1 MTKPADTYEPDFM
14 VIDAAADRL
23 LDGNALVREALTL
36 AQRVPR
42 LTEDVSQLPLALSA
56 AELAAK
62 SARHAAREYDQAA
75 EALRLEVYRQSGGSV
90 VSSGAALHNREREE
104 EKIDKILN
112 SFCPHLG

>member
-23 LDGNALVREALTL
+23 LDGNALVREALAL

-42 LTEDVSQLPLALSA
+42 LAEDVSQLALALSA

-62 SARHAAREYDQAA
+62 SARHAALEYDRAA

-90 VSSGAALHNREREE
+90 VSSGAALHRQRRDADFPNESPDCFRRR
-104 EKIDKILN
+104 
-112 SFCPHLG
+112 GG